1 MAEEPDRIRE
11 QIVETRERLGDT
23 AAALAQKA
31 DVRSRARE
39 RALETR
45 RALQDRL
52 RSLRNPD
59 ELRRRGAAAARSGRE
74 RLPDAARERL
84 PRATVGA
91 IAAGLI
97 AGVLIPLRRARRR

>member
-1 MAEEPDRIRE
+1 MAEEPDQIRE

-23 AAALAQKA
+23 AAALAHKA
-31 DVRSRARE
+31 DLRSRARE
-39 RALETR
+39 RALGTR

-52 RSLRNPD
+52 R
-59 ELRRRGAAAARSGRE
+59 ARS
-74 RLPDAARERL
+74 LPEAARERL

>member
-11 QIVETRERLGDT
+11 QIVETRERLGET
-23 AAALAQKA
+23 AAALAHKA
-31 DVRSRARE
+31 DVRSRARD

-52 RSLRNPD
+52 RSLRSP
-59 ELRRRGAAAARSGRE
+59 AAG
-74 RLPDAARERL
+74 AARERL
-84 PRATVGA
+84 PRAALGA